1 MGDGG
6 SGSVSIQ
13 QMTNKP
19 SNGAGYDVATVI
31 LEANPDKVYETA
43 VNSLQSHA
51 EITITD
57 KNARNEK

>member
-1 MGDGG
+1 
-6 SGSVSIQ
+6 
-13 QMTNKP
+13 MTNKP

-31 LEANPDKVYETA
+31 LDADTDKVYETA